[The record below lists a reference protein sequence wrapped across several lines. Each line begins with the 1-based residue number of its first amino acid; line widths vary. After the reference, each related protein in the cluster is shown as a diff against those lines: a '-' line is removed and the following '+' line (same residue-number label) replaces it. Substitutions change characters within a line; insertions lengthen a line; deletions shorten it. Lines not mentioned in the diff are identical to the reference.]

1 MVIHMKDKALYI
13 DRPMYVDKIMA
24 YVDAPFIKILTGI
37 RRCGKST
44 MLKIIMDRLHYQKN
58 VPKERIVS
66 FRFDSP
72 PAQPTPCLTS
82 SLCLFLLQDSI

>member
-44 MLKIIMDRLHYQKN
+44 MLKIIMDRLQYQKN
-58 VPKERIVS
+58 V
-66 FRFDSP
+66 
-72 PAQPTPCLTS
+72 QT
-82 SLCLFLLQDSI
+82 LLRR

>member
-66 FRFDSP
+66 FRFDSM
-72 PAQPTPCLTS
+72 LDRKS
-82 SLCLFLLQDSI
+82 VV